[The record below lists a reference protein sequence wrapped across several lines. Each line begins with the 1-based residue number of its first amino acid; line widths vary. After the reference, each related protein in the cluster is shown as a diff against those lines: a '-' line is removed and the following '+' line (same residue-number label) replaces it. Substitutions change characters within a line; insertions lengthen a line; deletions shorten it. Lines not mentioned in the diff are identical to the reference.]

1 MTDSAATKIQNLG
14 VNILNQSISQRFQE
28 QVIRYGDRVA
38 IQYQDRTITYNEQ
51 DLRSVAIYSA
61 FLTINLDIYTTSS
74 AFT

>member
-38 IQYQDRTITYNEQ
+38 IQYQDRTITYNE
-51 DLRSVAIYSA
+51 L
-61 FLTINLDIYTTSS
+61 NG
-74 AFT
+74 